1 MITTS
6 RPPPSPPRSEGKSN
20 AVDPASGFV
29 YERVP
34 YVSAA
39 SLAYDHPPSHTL
51 LVDKP
56 HKKKGVRRIASP
68 FTVESLSPYRS
79 LSPEEY
85 ASALTDTSSQEGI
98 LEALRVSG
106 SPLKSGEKL
115 KGFDN
120 FEPLGDEGAG
130 FLTHRCDV
138 LYPKGSAKD
147 DQAHLTSAV
156 LSILPEDA
164 SCSASWI
171 NRASHVA
178 ATDQTVNCLLII
190 AFHFESDAFQQHSKR
205 GRLNVHCLRAN
216 RDLMIDSLQF
226 TESDQAFIEIG
237 EPDVLLI
244 KRGRQ
249 LVAKIRGYDTF
260 NPKTGNLS
268 EGGKN
273 DIQCWMIDTNYDQK
287 QFFARRFHFPGRGG
301 DKQIKRFQ
309 RSMKK
314 HIDSDEWKAMLGS
327 KSTPF
332 PIPTTGLI
340 AVRIITNTGVEMTTV
355 LESKDAVSTNS
366 EGAKGSS

>member
-1 MITTS
+1 MY
-6 RPPPSPPRSEGKSN
+6 
-20 AVDPASGFV
+20 D
-29 YERVP
+29 RVP

-56 HKKKGVRRIASP
+56 HKKRGVRRIASP

-85 ASALTDTSSQEGI
+85 ASALTDTSSEEGI
-98 LEALRVSG
+98 IEALRVAG
-106 SPLKSGEKL
+106 IPLKSGEKL

-120 FEPLGDEGAG
+120 FEPLGDAGAG
-130 FLTHRCDV
+130 FLTYRCDV
-138 LYPKGSAKD
+138 LYPKGSTID

-178 ATDQTVNCLLII
+178 ATDPSVNCLLII
-190 AFHFESDAFQQHSKR
+190 AFNFESDAFQPHSKR
-205 GRLNVHCLRAN
+205 GRINVHCFRAN

-226 TESDQAFIEIG
+226 AESDQAFVEIC
-237 EPDVLLI
+237 EPDVTLT
-244 KRGRQ
+244 KCGGQ
-249 LVAKIRGYDTF
+249 LVAKVRGYDTF

-268 EGGKN
+268 EGGKS

-287 QFFARRFHFPGRGG
+287 QFFARRFHYPGKGG
-301 DKQIKRFQ
+301 DNQVKRFQ
-309 RSMKK
+309 RAMKK
-314 HIDSDEWKAMLGS
+314 HIDNEEWNAMLS
-327 KSTPF
+327 TRSTPF
-332 PIPTTGLI
+332 PIPATGLV

-355 LESKDAVSTNS
+355 LESKDAVPTNS

>member
-1 MITTS
+1 MITT
-6 RPPPSPPRSEGKSN
+6 RNPPPPPAPEGKSN

-39 SLAYDHPPSHTL
+39 SLAYNHPPSHTL

-56 HKKKGVRRIASP
+56 HKKRGVHRIASP

-85 ASALTDTSSQEGI
+85 ASAPTDTSSQEGI
-98 LEALRVSG
+98 LEALRISG

-138 LYPKGSAKD
+138 LYAIGGAKKD
-147 DQAHLTSAV
+147 EAHLTSAV

-178 ATDQTVNCLLII
+178 ATDPSVNCLLII
-190 AFHFESDAFQQHSKR
+190 AFNFESDAFQQHSKR
-205 GRLNVHCLRAN
+205 GRLHVHCLRAN

-244 KRGRQ
+244 KCGRQ
-249 LVAKIRGYDTF
+249 LVAKVRGYDTF

-273 DIQCWMIDTNYDQK
+273 DVQCWMIDTNYDQK
-287 QFFARRFHFPGRGG
+287 QFFARRFHFPGKGR
-301 DKQIKRFQ
+301 DNQIKRFQ
-309 RSMKK
+309 RAMKK
-314 HIDSDEWKAMLGS
+314 HIDNEEWNAMLS
-327 KSTPF
+327 TRSTPF

-355 LESKDAVSTNS
+355 LESKDALTS
-366 EGAKGSS
+366 GSDDARKA